1 MLLDSYVRSILDDH
15 IAKTMTF
22 KTNNYAAAFGNLV
35 HNIQVNQILTK
46 AKTNRSIIGFFSK
59 FSEDGR
65 QAMIVDQVLQGQDE

>member
-35 HNIQVNQILTK
+35 HNIQVN
-46 AKTNRSIIGFFSK
+46 
-59 FSEDGR
+59 
-65 QAMIVDQVLQGQDE
+65 

>member
-1 MLLDSYVRSILDDH
+1 MLLDSYVRSIFDDH

-22 KTNNYAAAFGNLV
+22 KTNCAAAFGNLV

-65 QAMIVDQVLQGQDE
+65 QAMIVDQKLQGKDK